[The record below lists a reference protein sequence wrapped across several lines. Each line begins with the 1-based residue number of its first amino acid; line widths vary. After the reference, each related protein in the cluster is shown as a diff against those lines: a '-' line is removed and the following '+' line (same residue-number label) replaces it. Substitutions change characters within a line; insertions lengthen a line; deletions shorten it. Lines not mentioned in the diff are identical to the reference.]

1 MPFPVLMRLSEGRID
16 RCCGDRGRLCQR
28 EHQGFRGIRRAR
40 RVTSSDMADLLIIF
54 HSQTGNTE
62 RLARAVARGVEE
74 TANARAHL
82 KRAADT
88 VAQDLRSCNAL
99 VICSAE
105 YFGYMAG
112 AIKDFF
118 DRTYEE
124 LKDDVTVHKKSF
136 SIVVSAGNDGSFALS
151 HIERICKGYRLRE
164 VQKPI
169 VCKGEV
175 TEEVLARCFEL
186 GSTIAEGV
194 NVGIF

>member
-1 MPFPVLMRLSEGRID
+1 
-16 RCCGDRGRLCQR
+16 
-28 EHQGFRGIRRAR
+28 
-40 RVTSSDMADLLIIF
+40 MADILIIF

-62 RLARAVARGVEE
+62 KLARAVAQGVGEVE
-74 TANARAHL
+74 RARAIL

-88 VAQDLRSCNAL
+88 VAQDLKDCNAV
-99 VICSAE
+99 VICSPE

-112 AIKDFF
+112 AVKDFF

-124 LKDDVTVHKKSF
+124 LKDDAAVHKKPF
-136 SIVVSAGNDGSFALS
+136 SVVISAGNDGSGALT
-151 HIERICKGYRLRE
+151 HIERICRGYRLKK

-169 VCKGEV
+169 LCKGEV
-175 TEEVLARCFEL
+175 TEKALASCVEL